1 MSYGLRVALIDSDD
15 FVREGRVLLLNSQ
28 PTNQIVFESG
38 NPETALKV
46 IADYL
51 LDVVIVDSRIPG
63 WKATDYLGELTRRLD
78 DAGNDA
84 QILTLTTFASA
95 EFELAC
101 LRAGA
106 AAVLSSEQGFS
117 ELLRQ
122 IKSIGSRENVI
133 PRAHLQALIG
143 SIGANTAPNPNVVRS
158 LSAMDGSQI
167 AVVKGMLS
175 GQTDTQIARELDL
188 TRYRVSKFL
197 ESLRVSSGFRTRQ
210 QLAIE
215 LIGLGSL

>member
-1 MSYGLRVALIDSDD
+1 MNYGLRVALIDSDD
-15 FVREGRVLLLNSQ
+15 FVREGRVLLLSSQ
-28 PTNQIVFESG
+28 QTIQIVYESG
-38 NPETALKV
+38 NPDSALEV
-46 IADYL
+46 IAEFL
-51 LDVVIVDSRIPG
+51 LDVVNVDSRIPG
-63 WKATDYLGELTRRLD
+63 WKAAEYLKELSKRLEQ
-78 DAGNDA
+78 AGNEA
-84 QILTLTTFASA
+84 QILALTSFASA
-95 EFELAC
+95 EFELTC

-106 AAVLSSEQGFS
+106 AAVLSSEQGFP

-133 PRAHLQALIG
+133 PRAHLEALMG
-143 SIGANTAPNPNVVRS
+143 SVGASPAPNPNVARS
-158 LSAMDGSQI
+158 LSAMDDSQL
-167 AVVKGMLS
+167 AVVKAMLT

-197 ESLRVSSGFRTRQ
+197 ESLRASSGFRTRQ

>member
-38 NPETALKV
+38 NPDAALEV

-63 WKATDYLGELTRRLD
+63 WKAAEYLKELSKRLE

-106 AAVLSSEQGFS
+106 AAVLSSEQGFP

-122 IKSIGSRENVI
+122 IRSIGSRENVI
-133 PRAHLQALIG
+133 PRAHLESLME
-143 SIGANTAPNPNVVRS
+143 SVSANVAPNPNVARS
-158 LSAMDGSQI
+158 LSAMDESQI
-167 AVVKGMLS
+167 AVLKGMLN
-175 GQTDTQIARELDL
+175 GQTDTQIARELDV

-197 ESLRVSSGFRTRQ
+197 ESLRASSGFRTRQ

>member
-1 MSYGLRVALIDSDD
+1 MNYGLRVALIDSDD

-38 NPETALKV
+38 NPDAALEV

-51 LDVVIVDSRIPG
+51 LDVVIIDSRIPG
-63 WKATDYLGELTRRLD
+63 WKASEYLKELSKRLE

-122 IKSIGSRENVI
+122 IRSIGSRENVI
-133 PRAHLQALIG
+133 PRSHLEALMG
-143 SIGANTAPNPNVVRS
+143 SISANPAPNPNVARS
-158 LSAMDGSQI
+158 LSAMDESQL
-167 AVVKGMLS
+167 AVVKAMLT

-197 ESLRVSSGFRTRQ
+197 ESLRASSGFRTRQ

-215 LIGLGSL
+215 LIGLGTL